1 MSRETIYSQ
10 DVEFEASVSL
20 ETNRI
25 PDPYHYF
32 FKNGKLYS
40 PVTNEP
46 VENSIRINSHL
57 DKIEAEA
64 FQKIQKRLVESEEG
78 MVVWISPPHPE
89 RSTDTKI
96 TFSDIVYE
104 LGSGKKLRN
113 RAVCIGLTPNGCV
126 ALARQLGFSG
136 AISAEELRASPLFL
150 DQISPDE
157 FVDILAEYTQKQ
169 ARIIKSGEDFI
180 TKENLKARI
189 ALGYTA
195 PIGPYPSSCGP
206 ALNSAFNIMFSN
218 SLNIS
223 EAYFDCPKCHK
234 GIPSGRGITTCPHWG
249 QKRRITIPAATNLTS
264 SYPCS
269 IRSNSYV

>member
-46 VENSIRINSHL
+46 VENSITIYRALNENESS
-57 DKIEAEA
+57 A
-64 FQKIQKRLVESEEG
+64 FQKIQKWFVESEEG

-89 RSTDTKI
+89 RSPDTKI
-96 TFSDIVYE
+96 IFSDIVYE
-104 LGSGKKLRN
+104 LDSGKKLRN
-113 RAVCIGLTPNGCV
+113 RAVRTSLTPNGCV
-126 ALARQLGFSG
+126 AFARRLGFSG

-150 DQISPDE
+150 DKISPDK
-157 FVDILAEYTQKQ
+157 FIDILAEYTQKQ

-180 TKENLKARI
+180 IKENLKARI
-189 ALGYTA
+189 ALGYPA

-206 ALNSAFNIMFSN
+206 ALQSAFNVMFGN

-234 GIPSGRGITTCPHWG
+234 AIPSGRGITTCPHCG
-249 QKRRITIPAATNLTS
+249 AIKED
-264 SYPCS
+264 Y
-269 IRSNSYV
+269 NSGCD